1 MAKADA
7 VMAETPQPAPRA
19 SIARNAF
26 HLVLGQVATTALAI
40 LFSAAVGRTLGPRD
54 FGVYFLVSSFAAFAY
69 VLVDWGQL
77 FYVIREVARTPER
90 SGALVGSTLGLRLFG
105 ALLVAVP
112 AGLLTWV
119 LGYDKRTCWFT
130 VAYLLAMLP
139 FALGQTFCFA
149 FRGRDRM
156 ELDAATSVVNKSTGL
171 ALAVAALALGTGL
184 GGVIVSQALAGGVAL
199 FVASRLYR
207 RVARGSL
214 RFSRET
220 AREVFKGGTTIVGMM
235 VAVHVQP
242 YLDAVVLSK
251 LVPADAIGWFG
262 AAKNIMGTLLAPALI
277 IGAAAYPRLSRAA
290 SSQPLFKSEFQAT
303 VRPALWLGS
312 LGAVGTWLFADAA
325 IALVYGHRQFG
336 PAGTILKIFGPG
348 LFLIFIDVMFG
359 NALTAMGR
367 ASSFSIVKL
376 ASVGVSTGL
385 DLLLIPWFQTRYGNG
400 GMGTVAAFILSEF
413 VVFAGAVWLMP
424 RGSLG
429 RGMAVDMGRAVVC
442 VAATGLI
449 FAAVPPLPIFV
460 GIPVCVAA
468 FSLSSLATGLLR
480 RRDLELLQSSLRKQR
495 PQVAPSAVALES
507 GADNG

>member
-7 VMAETPQPAPRA
+7 LPLETGQHAPRA

-54 FGVYFLVSSFAAFAY
+54 FGVYFLISSFATFAY

-105 ALLVAVP
+105 ALAVAVP
-112 AGLLTWV
+112 AGLLAWA
-119 LGYDKRTCWFT
+119 LGYDRRTCWFT
-130 VAYLLAMLP
+130 VAYLLVMLP
-139 FALGQTFCFA
+139 FALAQTFCFA

-156 ELDAATSVVNKSTGL
+156 ELDAATSVVNKGVGL
-171 ALAVAALALGTGL
+171 ALAIAALALGTGL

-199 FVASRLYR
+199 FVAARLYR
-207 RVARGSL
+207 RVAQGSV
-214 RFSRET
+214 RFSRGT

-251 LVPADAIGWFG
+251 LVPADAMGWFG
-262 AAKNIMGTLLAPALI
+262 AAKNIMGTLIAPALI
-277 IGAAAYPRLSRAA
+277 IGAAAFPRLSRAA
-290 SSQPLFKSEFQAT
+290 GSLPHFKSEFQAT

-312 LGAVGTWLFADAA
+312 LGAVGTWVFADAA
-325 IALVYGHRQFG
+325 VALVYGHKQFG
-336 PAGTILKIFGPG
+336 PAGMILKIFGPG
-348 LFLIFIDVMFG
+348 LFLLFIDVMFG

-385 DLLLIPWFQTRYGNG
+385 DLLLIPWFQSHYGNG

-413 VVFAGAVWLMP
+413 VVFTGALWLMP
-424 RGSLG
+424 KGSLG
-429 RGMAVDMGRAVVC
+429 PGMAVDMGKAVAC
-442 VAATGLI
+442 VAGTALL
-449 FAAVPPLPIFV
+449 FEALPPLPIFV
-460 GIPVCVAA
+460 GIPVCVGA
-468 FSLSSLATGLLR
+468 FALCSLATGLLR
-480 RRDLELLQSSLRKQR
+480 RRDLDLLQSALRKDR
-495 PQVAPSAVALES
+495 PQPPPAAVALES
-507 GADNG
+507 GAGEA